1 MRKSIII
8 GIQRIIWYPMY
19 YILDLPGKGFGKQ
32 IPFLAKDDGI
42 FETEFIEER
51 RQGLEDFI
59 NSVAGHPL
67 VQNEKCLHSFLQEK
81 ILDKEGFVPG
91 KIGQ

>member
-1 MRKSIII
+1 
-8 GIQRIIWYPMY
+8 MY

-67 VQNEKCLHSFLQEK
+67 VQNEKCLHSFLQEMRSTTSNTQK
-81 ILDKEGFVPG
+81 LEILK
-91 KIGQ
+91 KHSITNR